1 MREEYEGKFDLV
13 QSEPSEFLCWMD
25 FAETR
30 NKTYQKILV
39 PLDGSVIAAE
49 AVLSIVQGL
58 LEPNGEAILLTVI
71 PPSSTKMVGYGFI
84 SAIQMQKHERSKA
97 LGFLNYFGDRLN
109 EGSGRWRCEVAVSV
123 SVADGI
129 ADIARREEVDLIAM
143 YTHGRTG
150 LAKLIKG
157 SIAEKVLECA
167 STEVR
172 VVRPRELVAR

>member
-1 MREEYEGKFDLV
+1 MREEYEGEFDLV
-13 QSEPSEFLCWMD
+13 QSELSEFVCWTD

-30 NKTYQKILV
+30 NKTYRKILI
-39 PLDGSVIAAE
+39 PLNGSVLAAE

-58 LEPNGEAILLTVI
+58 LEPNGEAILLSVI
-71 PPSSTKMVGYGFI
+71 PPSSPKMVGYGFI
-84 SAIQMQKHERSKA
+84 SAIQVEKRERARA
-97 LGFLNYFGDRLN
+97 LGFLNYFGDRMN
-109 EGSGRWRCEVAVSV
+109 KGSGLWRCEVAVSV

-129 ADIARREEVDLIAM
+129 ADIARREEVDLIAV

-150 LAKLIKG
+150 LTKLIKG
-157 SIAEKVLECA
+157 SIAEKVQECA